1 MALRSPAVR
10 VLAITAVAGNIGVE
24 QAARNA
30 LYTAELCGSN
40 VPVFVGAEKPLRR
53 QHQSADWFHGKDGL
67 GDHNYPAP
75 RRSPEKQPAV
85 EAMVETMAASPGV
98 VLVTVA
104 ALANIA
110 LALEPNRGTAEQVS
124 GCLLM
129 AAAHLVEGSV

>member
-1 MALRSPAVR
+1 MALRSPDAR
-10 VLAITAVAGNIGVE
+10 VLAITTVAGNVGVE

-53 QHQSADWFHGKDGL
+53 QHQSADWVHGEDGL

-85 EAMVETMAASPGV
+85 EAMVEAIAASPGV
-98 VLVTVA
+98 GLVTLGPLTKIGRA
-104 ALANIA
+104 
-110 LALEPNRGTAEQVS
+110 S
-124 GCLLM
+124 GRER
-129 AAAHLVEGSV
+129 V